1 LESLIFIR
9 LIYKRKF
16 IAAIRRTAD
25 EILGIAKL
33 FPKAPDEHKP
43 GRPMVPN
50 GLGAVYILASVTY
63 LFILQGLQIWNRLSA
78 LTLASCILFGGFMGL
93 FDDWAD
99 LRWRYKAFLPIIA
112 ALPLM
117 VLREGETTM
126 STYFW
131 GKVDFGPLYYFVI
144 APLIVTITTNAVNQ
158 LGGLNG
164 LESICPSIIL
174 TGLFTVSI
182 LHGREQAALLYVPLI
197 VSWTLAY
204 YNFRGK
210 IFVGNTGSF
219 SLGITLASYAIIA
232 NMEQTLAISIIP
244 YIINSSLVLI
254 NILFFKRRANL
265 EVNWPTLK
273 AKHRRSL
280 TTLIAYYYPATERK
294 LVLLISSIFILST
307 VVAVLIS
314 IA

>member
-1 LESLIFIR
+1 M
-9 LIYKRKF
+9 
-16 IAAIRRTAD
+16 
-25 EILGIAKL
+25 GIAKL

-43 GRPMVPN
+43 GRPMVSN
-50 GLGAVYILASVTY
+50 GLGAVYILSSVIY
-63 LFILQGLQIWNRLSA
+63 LFILQGLQRWNRLSA

-99 LRWRYKAFLPIIA
+99 LRWRYKAFLPLIA
-112 ALPLM
+112 ALPLI

-131 GKVDFGPLYYFVI
+131 GKVDLGPLYYFVV
-144 APLIVTITTNAVNQ
+144 APLIVTITTNTVNQ

-164 LESICPSIIL
+164 LESICPSIVL
-174 TGLFTVSI
+174 SGLFTVSM
-182 LHGREQAALLYVPLI
+182 LHGREQTVLLYVPLV
-197 VSWTLAY
+197 VSWALAY

-219 SLGITLASYAIIA
+219 SFGITLASYAIIA
-232 NMEQTLAISIIP
+232 NIEQTLAISIIP
-244 YIINSSLVLI
+244 YIINSSLILI
-254 NILFFKRRANL
+254 NILLFKRRAAL
-265 EVNWPTLK
+265 EISWPMLK

-294 LVLLISSIFILST
+294 LVLLISSLFILTT
-307 VVAVLIS
+307 VVAVLTS
-314 IA
+314 VT